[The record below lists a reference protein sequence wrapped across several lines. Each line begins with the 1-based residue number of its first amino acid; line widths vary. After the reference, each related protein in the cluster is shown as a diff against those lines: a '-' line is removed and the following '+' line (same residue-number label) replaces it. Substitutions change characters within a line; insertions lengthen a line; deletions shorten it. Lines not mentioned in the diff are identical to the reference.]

1 MYNSVALNTFTLLCN
16 HHHHPPLLLLP
27 SCKTETLYSLNNHFP
42 FPSPLSPWQP
52 PLYSLS
58 LRIWQLSVS
67 HMSRIL
73 QQLSFCDWPISLS
86 IMSSQVVLVVKNPP
100 AKAGDIKHSGLIPGS
115 GRDPGEGHSNPF
127 QYSCL
132 ENPMDRGAQRAMVY
146 GSQRVKYNWKQL
158 STHPQCLQGSFVL

>member
-1 MYNSVALNTFTLLCN
+1 MCSSVALNTFTLLCN
-16 HHHHPPLLLLP
+16 HHHHLPLLLFP

-67 HMSRIL
+67 HMGRIL

-86 IMSSQVVLVVKNPP
+86 IMSSRSIQAVAEFPSFFWLNN
-100 AKAGDIKHSGLIPGS
+100 IPLYA
-115 GRDPGEGHSNPF
+115 ETTF
-127 QYSCL
+127 CL
-132 ENPMDRGAQRAMVY
+132 SIHLLTGTGVASSFWLLWRTLLPTRTNICLCPCF
-146 GSQRVKYNWKQL
+146 
-158 STHPQCLQGSFVL
+158 QCLGSYTQRLSCFSYI